1 MSDATKSGDA
11 PAKVRAPRKAKGTA
25 EKVAAPKLPLTLPK
39 PTTSNGSANATLS
52 GTVEKKFSRIVLRNK
67 AGADIVV
74 IHSTKEGEKAL
85 NPGAATVNYIYA
97 LVDSVLAG
105 QGAGPDGSA
114 MYAADNWTRL
124 SSTTVSTLRR
134 TPWFAN
140 PQGER
145 ERKVISE
152 LLRSSITKRCSRL
165 SWCGRASRRLGLLSP
180 ISALRKTNLRSL
192 RCGCERRC
200 PHHQA
205 HDKEGSPA
213 YLRASQGTGWL

>member
-114 MYAADNWTRL
+114 MYAADNWNAFIQYHGEHVKTH
-124 SSTTVSTLRR
+124 TLVCE
-134 TPWFAN
+134 PA
-140 PQGER
+140 
-145 ERKVISE
+145 
-152 LLRSSITKRCSRL
+152 
-165 SWCGRASRRLGLLSP
+165 GRAGAQGYIGTLEEFYNQAVLKAKLVRQSIKAFGVAKPHIRTKENKPEVIEVRL
-180 ISALRKTNLRSL
+180 
-192 RCGCERRC
+192 
-200 PHHQA
+200 
-205 HDKEGSPA
+205 
-213 YLRASQGTGWL
+213 